1 MNDLIPE
8 YKPARDEKNLAM
20 LVHLIPLTGFIL
32 PGLNLVV
39 PLVLWLLK
47 RDTSPF
53 LGDHAREELNFQI
66 TLAVAVLI
74 FIALKVL
81 LVGFFLVPLIPIAV
95 IVVMLL
101 MVRAALCASRG
112 DHYQYPFSLRLVS

>member
-20 LVHLIPLTGFIL
+20 LVHLVPLTGFIL

-95 IVVMLL
+95 IVIMLL
-101 MVRAALCASRG
+101 MVRAALSASRG
-112 DHYQYPFSLRLVS
+112 DYYQYPFSLRLVS